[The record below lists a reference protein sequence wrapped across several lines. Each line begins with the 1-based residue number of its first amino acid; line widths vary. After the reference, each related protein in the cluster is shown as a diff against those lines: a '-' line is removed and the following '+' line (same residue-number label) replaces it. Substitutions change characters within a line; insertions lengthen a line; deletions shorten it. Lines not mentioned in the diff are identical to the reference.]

1 MELSKR
7 LMAVAGLVKKGDRP
21 ADIGCDHGYVSIYL
35 IKEKVCSS
43 MIAMDINKGPLLRAK
58 ENVENGAD
66 VAIPTAAIK
75 EGPAPFEPM
84 TDAEKDEVR
93 NKIAELGL

>member
-1 MELSKR
+1 MARGSQAKEEITKKLLETFEGSFLYNGGKEIRIPMMEDGSLLQIK
-7 LMAVAGLVKKGDRP
+7 VALT
-21 ADIGCDHGYVSIYL
+21 C
-35 IKEKVCSS
+35 
-43 MIAMDINKGPLLRAK
+43 AK
-58 ENVENGAD
+58 ENVESGAD

-75 EGPAPFEPM
+75 KGPAPFEPM

>member
-1 MELSKR
+1 MARGSSAKEEITKKLLETFEGSFLYNGGKEIRIPMMEDGSLVQIK
-7 LMAVAGLVKKGDRP
+7 VALT
-21 ADIGCDHGYVSIYL
+21 C
-35 IKEKVCSS
+35 
-43 MIAMDINKGPLLRAK
+43 AK

-93 NKIAELGL
+93 AKILELGL

>member
-1 MELSKR
+1 MARGSQAKEEITKKLLETFEGSFLYNGGKEIRIPMMEGSDL
-7 LMAVAGLVKKGDRP
+7 
-21 ADIGCDHGYVSIYL
+21 CQ
-35 IKEKVCSS
+35 IKVTLTC
-43 MIAMDINKGPLLRAK
+43 AK

-93 NKIAELGL
+93 AKILELGL